1 VKITYFGVRGSC
13 PCSSD
18 QQRRYGG
25 NTSCVLVEVDGEP
38 PLLLD
43 LGTGLRELGRT
54 LERSL
59 KAEGVP
65 LRANALLT
73 HLHYDHILGLP
84 FFAPLRDP
92 GAVIDVYGPSQEG
105 TTLQEVL
112 ASVVQPP
119 FFPVHMGE
127 FRGEINFHDLDGS
140 GHFELGGITVTVRS
154 IPHRGH
160 TLGFRVESGGHT
172 VAYLPDHQA
181 PVDRRTVDPSVLELC
196 DGADLLIHDAQYTD
210 DEFVTMSDWG
220 HSTVAYAV
228 HVAAEA
234 GVGRLALFHHDP
246 SHTDKEIDRMLSRAR
261 RLAAQYRLD
270 DVTAASEGWT
280 IDLRKA

>member
-1 VKITYFGVRGSC
+1 M
-13 PCSSD
+13 
-18 QQRRYGG
+18 
-25 NTSCVLVEVDGEP
+25 
-38 PLLLD
+38 LD

-84 FFAPLRDP
+84 FFSPLRDP
-92 GAVIDVYGPSQEG
+92 GAVRRCVRSVPGRHARCRTCSPR
-105 TTLQEVL
+105 
-112 ASVVQPP
+112 VVQPP

-140 GHFELGGITVTVRS
+140 GHFELGEIAVTVRS

-160 TLGFRVESGGHT
+160 TLGFRVESDGRA

-181 PVDRRTVDPSVLELC
+181 PVDRRTVDPASWSC
-196 DGADLLIHDAQYTD
+196 A
-210 DEFVTMSDWG
+210 
-220 HSTVAYAV
+220 
-228 HVAAEA
+228 
-234 GVGRLALFHHDP
+234 
-246 SHTDKEIDRMLSRAR
+246 
-261 RLAAQYRLD
+261 
-270 DVTAASEGWT
+270 TAP
-280 IDLRKA
+280 IC

>member
-1 VKITYFGVRGSC
+1 V
-13 PCSSD
+13 P
-18 QQRRYGG
+18 
-25 NTSCVLVEVDGEP
+25 GEP
-38 PLLLD
+38 PLILD
-43 LGTGLRELGRT
+43 LGTGLRELGRA
-54 LERSL
+54 LEHPL

-84 FFAPLRDP
+84 FFSPLRDP
-92 GAVIDVYGPSQEG
+92 GAVLDVYGPSQEG

-140 GHFELGGITVTVRS
+140 GGLALGGITVMVRS

-160 TLGFRVESGGHT
+160 TLGFRVESAGRV

-181 PVDRRTVDPSVLELC
+181 PVDRRSIADGVLELC
-196 DGADLLIHDAQYTD
+196 AGADLVIHDAQYTD
-210 DEFVTMSDWG
+210 DEFVNMSDWG
-220 HSTVAYAV
+220 HSTLAYAV
-228 HVAAEA
+228 HVATEA
-234 GVGRLALFHHDP
+234 GARRLALFHHDP
-246 SHTDKEIDRMLSRAR
+246 SHTDKEIDRMLARVR
-261 RLAAQYRLD
+261 RLGAQYRLD

-280 IDLRKA
+280 IDLGKA